1 VHISLSP
8 IPYLR
13 GMITCKYMYARS
25 EKLKEA
31 LHVLKL
37 MLSLSEPGTCT
48 LGVVYSVGIK
58 IMWIGQ

>member
-1 VHISLSP
+1 MHISLSP
-8 IPYLR
+8 IPYLQ
-13 GMITCKYMYARS
+13 GMIKYMYARG

-31 LHVLKL
+31 LLKL
-37 MLSLSEPGTCT
+37 MLSLPEPGT